1 MPSWNI
7 SSILINVWII
17 HVYGE
22 PRLYAIGPRSHTIF
36 VHILAHYGHKIL
48 LETNLKVC
56 HFYNFPMNR
65 LLNDYSMSINVHVH
79 IHVVI
84 TGQQIN
90 KHLNLHDVLAIYKS
104 NWIPVALSNPLLL
117 ACKQYALLLFS
128 LDDVRLGRDIF
139 RWTNIFNVC
148 KKHWP
153 QCILVK
159 LCQGFVITIYCTVP
173 LLHGNQS
180 AQNRWCQF
188 HNITM
193 TDLHK
198 YNIIWQQILHLCLL
212 NWQNIV
218 IRRRWGTQIW
228 HLIHVKKRYWMHLFW
243 ILKQQNI

>member
-1 MPSWNI
+1 MTMI
-7 SSILINVWII
+7 IN
-17 HVYGE
+17 
-22 PRLYAIGPRSHTIF
+22 
-36 VHILAHYGHKIL
+36 
-48 LETNLKVC
+48 
-56 HFYNFPMNR
+56 
-65 LLNDYSMSINVHVH
+65 VH

-148 KKHWP
+148 KIHWP

-159 LCQGFVITIYCTVP
+159 LCQGFVIIIYCTVP
-173 LLHGNQS
+173 LLYGNQS

-188 HNITM
+188 HNITT

-198 YNIIWQQILHLCLL
+198 YNIIINMTANFAFVFVELTEHSHKTTMGDPNL
-212 NWQNIV
+212 
-218 IRRRWGTQIW
+218 TSD
-228 HLIHVKKRYWMHLFW
+228 
-243 ILKQQNI
+243 ILKKKILDAFVLNTETAKYLSK